1 MKILS
6 AGSKEKNKI
15 DSGYTLAKSIIF
27 LLSISLLLIG
37 FCSYLM
43 VKNEFSKKK
52 LDSINQKILVTNES
66 DFMSWG

>member
-6 AGSKEKNKI
+6 AGSKETNKI

-27 LLSISLLLIG
+27 LLFSSLLLIG

-52 LDSINQKILVTNES
+52 LESINQKILVTNES
-66 DFMSWG
+66 NLMSWG